1 MSFRTR
7 LLGLDD
13 DLLDNLPSVAD
24 SVRDI
29 TGTVRSG
36 LADAVTPD
44 APEPAREAPPT
55 PIDPWEDAPGIAGAT
70 TAPLTASLPTV
81 TPRTAESDQRAYGMN
96 FVHEPIRSS
105 PTMDHPIP
113 LGDTQDDPW
122 AGEPLAGLDVNAQPD
137 TAPQNKGL
145 PGLAGFDPFG
155 TTADESKALERAGT
169 FDRRMGI
176 ARGAMQLLGGLGGIV
191 GGATGVQ
198 GIGAVGQGLS
208 AGGSAPIDSMR
219 DTVQGR
225 ITQRQAQ
232 DMRRMQYGQAQE
244 DRAAEQS
251 DREANRAIRQAS
263 AESNAAVDR
272 ARVAQLETATRQA
285 QNEMDAVGA
294 DAAAAR
300 NIVRHFAQGLNDNSG
315 QAQQLRQAVNSPEFE
330 GASAQTARE
339 VLARYTQLAGT
350 RHSGMLTGGGGGGS
364 QQLVTDADGTPRW
377 VTVGGRGRSGG
388 NAPAAPLP
396 VSNGTA
402 EPAAAPIVRP
412 RASGGAPRPVPAPV
426 VAPAPILGAPGGSE
440 TIISAQTDPQWLQE
454 VFVRQFGPDFMD
466 NPNARTGYQGYLRQL
481 TARDGSRE
489 QVLRAITTDAMT
501 RARNPD
507 AIVPPEHQPQ
517 YNAVAGRMGEA
528 ERKYIVPYVGI
539 QANLRNAFNSV
550 RAIPDLTSRAAAE
563 ANLFA
568 ALHGSATAAAAFDR
582 AMNTHAATALASGI
596 ARARNSFGRA
606 ESGAAINQGEWE
618 LFDRILGHASSLNDA
633 EDLTTGLQ
641 GLINRGEAEIQ
652 SIGDQSGLAPG
663 VAYDYWTRQ
672 HAAAAEARRARRGS
686 R

>member
-1 MSFRTR
+1 MAFRTR

-44 APEPAREAPPT
+44 APEPVREAPPT

-70 TAPLTASLPTV
+70 PAPLTAAAPTI

-244 DRAAEQS
+244 DRE
-251 DREANRAIRQAS
+251 
-263 AESNAAVDR
+263 
-272 ARVAQLETATRQA
+272 
-285 QNEMDAVGA
+285 
-294 DAAAAR
+294 
-300 NIVRHFAQGLNDNSG
+300 
-315 QAQQLRQAVNSPEFE
+315 AQQLRQQTQDDFRRQELEATV
-330 GASAQTARE
+330 GLRQAQTEQARVRSQQMQDE
-339 VLARYTQLAGT
+339 WSQVSGNRTAAIQWLRTLAGQYPNAPIAQEVMAGT
-350 RHSGMLTGGGGGGS
+350 NEGGPLWNASLDQLSDYARQFSTLASSGQVAGRAGIGSAPGGGGGRPS
-364 QQLVTDADGTPRW
+364 
-377 VTVGGRGRSGG
+377 
-388 NAPAAPLP
+388 APLP
-396 VSNGTA
+396 PGPDGRPQPPPDLSAARRIIWQDAMNQGTDPDAALEVYDQSNASTQAAMFTSARGRVENREQGRFVLAEGLDPRQFANLSQDLDQARGAYSQFRNVSNSIDGM
-402 EPAAAPIVRP
+402 VRRYGENQVRLALQGDP
-412 RASGGAPRPVPAPV
+412 RLAQVM
-426 VAPAPILGAPGGSE
+426 GSE
-440 TIISAQTDPQWLQE
+440 IGQ
-454 VFVRQFGPDFMD
+454 
-466 NPNARTGYQGYLRQL
+466 LRGAV
-481 TARDGSRE
+481 T
-489 QVLRAITTDAMT
+489 RAVAEYRRAMT
-501 RARNPD
+501 GSAASEQEDAR
-507 AIVPPEHQPQ
+507 IMSSLS
-517 YNAVAGRMGEA
+517 MGS
-528 ERKYIVPYVGI
+528 I
-539 QANLRNAFNSV
+539 ANS
-550 RAIPDLTSRAAAE
+550 P
-563 ANLFA
+563 
-568 ALHGSATAAAAFDR
+568 SATAAALMGTGQEMMNR
-582 AMNTHAATALASGI
+582 ALSSAPPDYVSEWQRRNREAL
-596 ARARNSFGRA
+596 
-606 ESGAAINQGEWE
+606 Q
-618 LFDRILGHASSLNDA
+618 
-633 EDLTTGLQ
+633 
-641 GLINRGEAEIQ
+641 
-652 SIGDQSGLAPG
+652 
-663 VAYDYWTRQ
+663 
-672 HAAAAEARRARRGS
+672 ARRTRR
-686 R
+686 